1 MPIVWNDKA
10 RAQLPL
16 RTREAAPA
24 FKPGKP
30 QTIWANI
37 KKSFALRGK
46 YDPIDGT
53 FVKGRNLTTP
63 DLAKLMEAC
72 EKIAR
77 ADEPPALDD
86 LDIAAAFYVLVNK
99 VANGQPRAL
108 CLATLPVP
116 RAFQVYLRAQSFS
129 VTPNYINWNDPFKL
143 VVAPADYTPF
153 EQEWRAIMLAQP
165 DEVRAECKQIARDFW
180 ASAHLGQKTTIAW
193 AFFEET
199 AWSDEVC
206 AAWLEKG
213 VQRHVPLNAMVSE
226 LELAKKIIAV
236 KSGMWNYAPLI
247 ERFGDEM
254 LPILVEMADKPFD
267 RYHAKDVAEAL
278 SMFDDARAAAAMVK
292 LLQQASSR
300 PIALSY
306 FGAYP
311 HYAEAA
317 LASVES
323 MKGRAAKIAR
333 EVLTGAQRVVTN
345 VIKPEDEATIE
356 ELPRVLGRPPWLDD
370 KKPKRPVTKLELPKM
385 DLPETIDWQP
395 GEKERALKFFP
406 RPEKPATE
414 ETLADYAAQR
424 AANKF
429 VDVVKHKN
437 EALPDDLV
445 LEAWNAG
452 QKTYGG
458 TLAQKVMYILAKYGD
473 AALPGLAFFVDH
485 LASGW
490 GDATFL
496 LRVNSFRIA
505 LPLAAHITHRRIG
518 KLAWT
523 WLGRHSELAVLALV
537 PHAFGDDKDARANA
551 ERALFRL
558 KASGVDVIGIGAR
571 HGKEAK
577 AALDKLFSWDPI
589 FDLPKTIPKLG
600 ASWHPQALT
609 RPRLSNGKALSIDAM
624 NVLATMLALSPLDPP
639 YAGIP
644 QVKEACEPRSLAE
657 LSWDA
662 ARSWEHAGHKKRDEW
677 MLLSL
682 VHFADDEVVR
692 RLTPGVRVDFAMRVL
707 EVIATDAALME
718 MATIAGRT
726 ASQGSEWTRGGRIEK
741 ILEGA
746 AEARGVTKDELE
758 EDLAPTAD
766 LDEDGALSLDYGARR
781 VKVGFDESLVP
792 YVKNEGGARGRALA
806 PARKEDDPE
815 KAEKAK
821 AIWRDLKEDVGVI
834 AQRRIKALERAMTTG
849 RTWTYERFKRV
860 WLDHSLMKHMARG
873 VVWRD
878 VEKDVA
884 FRVCEDGSLANV
896 ADEAHDL
903 SDSAKIGVAHPL
915 KMPKG
920 DADKWRT
927 TFEDYKIVQPFSQ
940 LGRTYVPIASD
951 ATRMAWPFATI
962 TVSDLVQRL
971 TLKSFQRGP
980 YVQGKYTYQRPL
992 PRGGQLYVE
1001 FKNNKAAADELMLAF
1016 RADDKEVPASQLDS
1030 IELADA
1036 IYDLQG

>member
-10 RAQLPL
+10 RAQLPP
-16 RTREAAPA
+16 RTREAVPA
-24 FKPGKP
+24 FKHGKRE
-30 QTIWANI
+30 TIWAAI

-53 FVKGRNLTTP
+53 FVKGRTLATP
-63 DLAKLMEAC
+63 EHAKLMEAC
-72 EKIAR
+72 ETLAR
-77 ADEPPALDD
+77 AEEPPALDD
-86 LDIAAAFYVLVNK
+86 LEVAAAFFVLTSKLVYNH
-99 VANGQPRAL
+99 PRAL
-108 CLATLPVP
+108 VLATLPVP
-116 RAFQVYLRAQSFS
+116 RAFQTYLRAQSFA
-129 VTPNYINWNDPFKL
+129 VTPHYVNWNDPFRL
-143 VVAPADYTPF
+143 IPAPPDSSVVDL
-153 EQEWRAIMLAQP
+153 EWRASILAQT

-180 ASAHLGQKTTIAW
+180 AGASLGPKTTIAW
-193 AFFEET
+193 AFFDEKD
-199 AWSDEVC
+199 WSDEVC
-206 AAWLEKG
+206 NAWLAKG
-213 VQRHVPLNAMVSE
+213 VQRTIPLNAMVSDFE
-226 LELAKKIIAV
+226 VAKKIISD
-236 KSGMWNYAPLI
+236 KSSSWDYMPLI
-247 ERFGDEM
+247 ERFGDQM
-254 LPILVEMADKPFD
+254 LPVIIEMADKPFD

-278 SMFDDARAAAAMVK
+278 SMFDDPLAAASMVK
-292 LLQQASSR
+292 LLNQASSR
-300 PIALSY
+300 PLALSY

-317 LASVES
+317 LASVEN

-345 VIKPEDEATIE
+345 AIKAEDEATND
-356 ELPRVLGRPPWLDD
+356 ELPRVLGSPPWLDD
-370 KKPKRPVTKLELPKM
+370 KKPKRPVTNLDLPKM
-385 DLPETIDWQP
+385 DRPETVDWQP
-395 GEKERALKFFP
+395 GDKERALRFFP
-406 RPEKPATE
+406 KPDKPATE

-429 VDVVKHKN
+429 VDVLKHKN
-437 EALPDDLV
+437 EALPEELV

-458 TLAQKVMYILAKYGD
+458 TLAQKVMFILAKYGD
-473 AALPGLAFFVDH
+473 AALPGLSFFVDH
-485 LASGW
+485 LANGW

-496 LRVNSFRIA
+496 VRIKSYRLA
-505 LPLAAHITHRRIG
+505 LPLATHITHRRIG

-523 WLGRHSELAVLALV
+523 WLTRHAELAVLALV

-558 KASGVDVIGIGAR
+558 KASGVDVIGIGAKY
-571 HGKEAK
+571 GKEAK

-600 ASWHPQALT
+600 PAWHPQALT
-609 RPRLSNGKALSIDAM
+609 RPRLHNGKPLSIDAM
-624 NVLATMLALSPLDPP
+624 NVLAAMLAFSPLDPP

-657 LSWDA
+657 FSWDA
-662 ARSWEHAGHKKRDEW
+662 ARAWEHAGHKKKEQW
-677 MLLSL
+677 MLQSL

-692 RLTPGVRVDFAMRVL
+692 RLTPGVRVDFAVQVL

-726 ASQGSEWTRGGRIEK
+726 SSQGSEWTLGGKIEK
-741 ILEGA
+741 ILANA
-746 AEARGVTKDELE
+746 AEARGVSKDELE

-766 LDEDGALSLDYGARR
+766 LDEEGALSLDYGARR

-806 PARKEDDPE
+806 PARKDDDLD

-821 AIWRDLKEDVGVI
+821 AIWRDLKEDVQVI
-834 AQRRIKALERAMTTG
+834 AQRRIKALERAMITG
-849 RTWTYERFKRV
+849 RTWTFERFERV

-878 VEKDVA
+878 VEKGVA

-896 ADEAHDL
+896 NDEAHDL
-903 SDSAKIGVAHPL
+903 ESNAKIGVAHPL
-915 KMPKG
+915 KMPAG

-927 TFEDYKIVQPFSQ
+927 TLEDYKIVQPFAQ
-940 LGRTYVPIASD
+940 LGRNYVPVSSD
-951 ATRMAWPFATI
+951 ATRMAWPFASV

-980 YVQGKYTYQRPL
+980 YIQGKYTYQRPL
-992 PRGGQLYVE
+992 PRGGNLYVE

-1016 RADDKEVPASQLDS
+1016 REGDKEIPASQLDS

>member
-10 RAQLPL
+10 RAQLPP
-16 RTREAAPA
+16 RTREAVPA
-24 FKPGKP
+24 FRHGKRE
-30 QTIWANI
+30 TIWAAI

-63 DLAKLMEAC
+63 ELAKLMEAC
-72 EKIAR
+72 ETIAR
-77 ADEPPALDD
+77 AEEPPTLDD
-86 LDIAAAFYVLVNK
+86 LDVAAAFYVLVNK
-99 VANGQPRAL
+99 VATNQPRAL
-108 CLATLPVP
+108 TLATLPVP
-116 RAFQVYLRAQSFS
+116 RAFHVYLRAQSFS
-129 VTPNYINWNDPFKL
+129 VTPNYVNWNNPFQL
-143 VVAPADYTPF
+143 VVAPADHVPF
-153 EQEWRAIMLAQP
+153 DADWRAVLLAQP

-180 ASAHLGQKTTIAW
+180 ASAHLGQKTTLAW
-193 AFFEET
+193 AFFEDE
-199 AWSDEVC
+199 AWSGEVC
-206 AAWLEKG
+206 AAWLAKG
-213 VQRHVPLNAMVSE
+213 VQRHVPLNAMVSDFE
-226 LELAKKIIAV
+226 VAKRIIAD
-236 KSGMWNYAPLI
+236 KSSSWNYMPLI
-247 ERFGDEM
+247 ERFGDAM
-254 LPILVEMADKPFD
+254 LPVIVEMADKPFD

-278 SMFDDARAAAAMVK
+278 AMFDDANAAAAMVK
-292 LLQQASSR
+292 LLQQSSSR
-300 PIALSY
+300 PLALSY

-317 LASVES
+317 LASVEN

-333 EVLTGAQRVVTN
+333 EVLAGAQRVVTN
-345 VIKPEDEATIE
+345 AIKPEDEAAE
-356 ELPRVLGRPPWLDD
+356 GELPRVLARPPWLDD
-370 KKPKRPVTKLELPKM
+370 KRPKRPVTNLELPKM
-385 DLPETIDWQP
+385 DFPETVDWHA
-395 GEKERALKFFP
+395 GEKERAFKFFP

-424 AANKF
+424 AAEKF
-429 VDVVKHKN
+429 VDVLKHKN
-437 EALPDDLV
+437 EALPDELV

-473 AALPGLAFFVDH
+473 AALPGLSFFVDH
-485 LASGW
+485 LANGW
-490 GDATFL
+490 GDASFL
-496 LRVNSFRIA
+496 SRVKSFRLA
-505 LPLAAHITHRRIG
+505 LPFARHITHRRIG

-523 WLGRHSELAVLALV
+523 WLVRHSELAVLALV
-537 PHAFGDDKDARANA
+537 PDAFGEDKEDRANA

-558 KASGVDVIGIGAR
+558 KASGVDVVGIGAR

-600 ASWHPQALT
+600 PSWHPQALT
-609 RPRLSNGKALSIDAM
+609 RPRLVNGKPLSIDAM
-624 NVLATMLALSPLDPP
+624 NVLGAMLALSPLDPP

-657 LSWDA
+657 FSWDA
-662 ARSWEHAGHKKRDEW
+662 ARAWEHAGHKKKEKW
-677 MLLSL
+677 MLEAL

-692 RLTPGVRVDFAMRVL
+692 RLTPGVRVDFAVQVL

-726 ASQGSEWTRGGRIEK
+726 SSQGNEWTLGGKIEK
-741 ILEGA
+741 ILAGA
-746 AEARGVTKDELE
+746 AEARGVSKDELE

-806 PARKEDDPE
+806 PARKDDDPE
-815 KAEKAK
+815 KADRAK

-834 AQRRIKALERAMTTG
+834 AQRRIKAVERAMTTG
-849 RTWTYERFKRV
+849 RTWTFERFERV

-878 VEKDVA
+878 EQKGVA

-896 ADEAHDL
+896 NDEAHDL
-903 SDSAKIGVAHPL
+903 SETAKIGVAHPL
-915 KMPKG
+915 KMPAG

-927 TFEDYKIVQPFSQ
+927 TFEDYKIVQPFAQ
-940 LGRTYVPIASD
+940 LGRTYVAVAGD
-951 ATRMAWPFATI
+951 ATRMAWPFASI
-962 TVSDLVQRL
+962 TVTDLVQRL
-971 TLKSFQRGP
+971 TRKSFQRGP

-992 PRGGQLYVE
+992 ARGGQLHVE

-1016 RADDKEVPASQLDS
+1016 RADDKDVPAAQLDS

>member
-1 MPIVWNDKA
+1 M
-10 RAQLPL
+10 
-16 RTREAAPA
+16 
-24 FKPGKP
+24 
-30 QTIWANI
+30 
-37 KKSFALRGK
+37 
-46 YDPIDGT
+46 
-53 FVKGRNLTTP
+53 
-63 DLAKLMEAC
+63 
-72 EKIAR
+72 
-77 ADEPPALDD
+77 
-86 LDIAAAFYVLVNK
+86 AAAFCTLVNK
-99 VANGQPRAL
+99 IAYNQPRAL
-108 CLATLPVP
+108 LLATLPVP
-116 RAFQVYLRAQSFS
+116 RAFHVYLRAQRFS
-129 VTPNYINWNDPFKL
+129 VTPNYVNWNNPFQL
-143 VVAPADYTPF
+143 VAAPSADYHPADL
-153 EQEWRAIMLAQP
+153 EWRAILLAQT
-165 DEVRAECKQIARDFW
+165 DEVRAECKQIATEIW
-180 ASAHLGQKTTIAW
+180 PSAHLWQKTTIAW
-193 AFFEET
+193 AFFEEK

-206 AAWLEKG
+206 AEWLAKG
-213 VQRHVPLNAMVSE
+213 VQRHVPLNAMVSDF
-226 LELAKKIIAV
+226 ELAKKIIAD
-236 KSGMWNYAPLI
+236 KSSSWNYMPLI
-247 ERFGDEM
+247 ERFGDAM
-254 LPILVEMADKPFD
+254 LPVIVEMADKPFD

-278 SMFDDARAAAAMVK
+278 SMFDDPKAAASMVK

-300 PIALSY
+300 PLALSY

-317 LASVES
+317 LASVEN

-345 VIKPEDEATIE
+345 AIAPEDEATLE
-356 ELPRVLGRPPWLDD
+356 ELPRVLASPPWLDD
-370 KKPKRPVTKLELPKM
+370 KKPKRPVTNLDLPKM
-385 DLPETIDWQP
+385 DLPETVDWQP
-395 GEKERALKFFP
+395 GEKERALKLFP
-406 RPEKPATE
+406 KPDKPATE

-424 AANKF
+424 AASKF
-429 VDVVKHKN
+429 VDVAKHKN

-445 LEAWNAG
+445 LEAWSSG

-458 TLAQKVMYILAKYGD
+458 TLAQKVMYILAKYGE
-473 AALPGLAFFVDH
+473 AAYPGLSFFVDH
-485 LASGW
+485 LANGW
-490 GDATFL
+490 GDAAFL
-496 LRVNSFRIA
+496 TRVNSFRLA

-523 WLGRHSELAVLALV
+523 WLVRHSELAVLALV

-558 KASGVDVIGIGAR
+558 KASGVDVIAIGAR

-600 ASWHPQALT
+600 PAWHPQALT
-609 RPRLSNGKALSIDAM
+609 RPRLLNGKPLSIDAM
-624 NVLATMLALSPLDPP
+624 NVLATMLAFSPLDPP

-657 LSWDA
+657 LSWEA
-662 ARSWEHAGHKKRDEW
+662 ARAWEHAGHKKKEQW
-677 MLLSL
+677 MLQSL

-692 RLTPGVRVDFAMRVL
+692 RLTPGVRVDFAVQVL

-726 ASQGSEWTRGGRIEK
+726 SSQGNEWTLGGRIEK
-741 ILEGA
+741 LLQAA
-746 AEARGVTKDELE
+746 AESRGVSKDELE

-766 LDEDGALSLDYGARR
+766 LDEDGALSLDYGARH

-806 PARKEDDPE
+806 PARKDDDPE

-849 RTWTYERFKRV
+849 RTWTFERFKRV

-878 VEKDVA
+878 EQKGVA

-896 ADEAHDL
+896 SDEAHDL
-903 SDSAKIGVAHPL
+903 AETAKIGVAHLL
-915 KMPKG
+915 KMPPG

-927 TFEDYKIVQPFSQ
+927 SFEDYKIVQPFAQ
-940 LGRTYVPIASD
+940 LGRNYVAVASD
-951 ATRMAWPFATI
+951 ATRMAWPFASV

-971 TLKSFQRGP
+971 TLKSFQRGT
-980 YVQGKYTYQRPL
+980 YSQGKYTYQRPL

-1016 RADDKEVPASQLDS
+1016 REGDKEVPASELDS

>member
-1 MPIVWNDKA
+1 MPIVWTDKA
-10 RAQLPL
+10 RAQLPP
-16 RTREAAPA
+16 RTREDAPA
-24 FKPGKP
+24 FKHGKRD
-30 QTIWANI
+30 TIWAAI
-37 KKSFALRGK
+37 KKALALRGK

-53 FVKGRNLTTP
+53 FVKGKNLTTP
-63 DLAKLMEAC
+63 ELAKLMEEC

-86 LDIAAAFYVLVNK
+86 VDIAAAFCVLVTKIAYN
-99 VANGQPRAL
+99 QPRAL
-108 CLATLPVP
+108 CLATLSVP
-116 RAFQVYLRAQSFS
+116 RAFHVAMRAQTFG
-129 VTPNYINWNDPFKL
+129 VTPNYVNWNDPFRLIAVPAELQL
-143 VVAPADYTPF
+143 VDL
-153 EQEWRAIMLAQP
+153 EWRNVILAQT
-165 DEVRAECKQIARDFW
+165 DDVRAECKQIARDFW
-180 ASAHLGQKTTIAW
+180 PSALLGQKTALAW
-193 AFFEET
+193 AFFEEK

-206 AAWLEKG
+206 SAWVEKG
-213 VQRHVPLNAMVSE
+213 IQRNVPLNAMVSDF
-226 LELAKKIIAV
+226 ELAKKIIAD
-236 KSGMWNYAPLI
+236 KSSNWNYAPLI
-247 ERFGDEM
+247 ERFGDQM
-254 LPILVEMADKPFD
+254 LPVIVEMAEKPFD

-278 SMFDDARAAAAMVK
+278 AMFDDPKAAASMVK

-300 PIALSY
+300 PLALSY
-306 FGAYP
+306 FGQYP

-317 LASVES
+317 LASVEN

-333 EVLTGAQRVVTN
+333 EVLTGAQRVVTSA
-345 VIKPEDEATIE
+345 IKPEDEATID

-370 KKPKRPVTKLELPKM
+370 KKPKRPITTLELPKM

-395 GEKERALKFFP
+395 GDKERALKFFP
-406 RPEKPATE
+406 RPDKPATD

-429 VDVVKHKN
+429 VDVLKHKN
-437 EALPDDLV
+437 EALPDELV

-473 AALPGLAFFVDH
+473 AALPGLSFFVDH
-485 LASGW
+485 LANGW

-496 LRVNSFRIA
+496 MRVRSFRLA
-505 LPLAAHITHRRIG
+505 LPLATHIAHRRIG

-523 WLGRHSELAVLALV
+523 WLTRHSELAVLALV
-537 PHAFGDDKDARANA
+537 PHAFGEDKDARANA

-558 KASGVDVIGIGAR
+558 KASGVDVLGIGAR
-571 HGKEAK
+571 HGKEAA

-600 ASWHPQALT
+600 AAWHPQALT
-609 RPRLSNGKALSIDAM
+609 RPRLHNGKPLSIDAI
-624 NVLATMLALSPLDPP
+624 NVLASILALSPLDPP

-657 LSWDA
+657 FSWDA
-662 ARSWEHAGHKKRDEW
+662 ARAWEHAGHKKREEW
-677 MLLSL
+677 MLMSL

-692 RLTPGVRVDFAMRVL
+692 RLTPGVRVDFAVRVL

-726 ASQGSEWTRGGRIEK
+726 SSQGSEWTLGGKIEK
-741 ILEGA
+741 ILANA

-766 LDEDGALSLDYGARR
+766 LDEEGALSLDYGARR

-806 PARKEDDPE
+806 PARKDDDPE

-834 AQRRIKALERAMTTG
+834 GQRRIKALERAMTTG
-849 RTWTYERFKRV
+849 RTWTFERFARV

-896 ADEAHDL
+896 NDEAHAL
-903 SDSAKIGVAHPL
+903 SETAKIGVAHPL
-915 KMPKG
+915 KMPSG

-940 LGRTYVPIASD
+940 LGRNYVAVASD
-951 ATRMAWPFATI
+951 STRMAWPFASI
-962 TVSDLVQRL
+962 TVGDLVQRL
-971 TLKSFQRGP
+971 TQKSFQRGP
-980 YVQGKYTYQRPL
+980 YVQGKYTYLRPL

-1030 IELADA
+1030 IDLADA